1 MKATGSQRPSVD
13 PRDLEIARAFAR
25 AFAAHCHPSAFE
37 VRLFG
42 RYARPIRDFNY
53 GYQHDLAAAYRT
65 SSKVADLPFPFGY
78 HWQDG
83 RSGLILARTAAKR
96 S

>member
-1 MKATGSQRPSVD
+1 M
-13 PRDLEIARAFAR
+13 
-25 AFAAHCHPSAFE
+25 
-37 VRLFG
+37 RLFG

-65 SSKVADLPFPFGY
+65 SGKVADLPFPFGY

-83 RSGLILARTAAKR
+83 RSGLILARGAGKR